1 MSICKVHV
9 PGDCAGN
16 CEQPAT
22 GAPTR
27 CRCGTVCGNP
37 SCFEPATGAGRSL
50 VETLRMHRTNWRAS
64 DLLEPPIAIDL
75 ADRIDVLAELMLK
88 GGEEREERALSICKV
103 HIPGD
108 CAGDCE
114 QRAKAI
120 RKRKAGRK

>member
-37 SCFEPATGAGRSL
+37 SCFEPATGATGYPFGHYRNEYSTKDQPGECVSYCPACAYEAGR
-50 VETLRMHRTNWRAS
+50 RAALEEARLS
-64 DLLEPPIAIDL
+64 TDIQDL
-75 ADRIDVLAELMLK
+75 MK
-88 GGEEREERALSICKV
+88 GGEDNGLSI
-103 HIPGD
+103 
-108 CAGDCE
+108 
-114 QRAKAI
+114 
-120 RKRKAGRK
+120 